1 MSVGSLIQSSWG
13 IQVKIY
19 ENVNNNTT
27 VIGAVDRVEEKSE
40 EVLMWTRRT
49 FFTEISKPY
58 GPARP
63 EQSAGAERREKAELV
78 LEGAA
83 FAS

>member
-13 IQVKIY
+13 IQVKTY

-27 VIGAVDRVEEKSE
+27 VIGAVDRVEGKSE

-49 FFTEISKPY
+49 FFTEISEPY
-58 GPARP
+58 GPA
-63 EQSAGAERREKAELV
+63 
-78 LEGAA
+78 
-83 FAS
+83 